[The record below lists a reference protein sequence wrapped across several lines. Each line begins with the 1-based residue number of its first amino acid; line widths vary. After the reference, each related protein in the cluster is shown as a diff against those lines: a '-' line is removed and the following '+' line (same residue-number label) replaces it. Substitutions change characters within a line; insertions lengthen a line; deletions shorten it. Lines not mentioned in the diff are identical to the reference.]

1 MWRGLKSKGA
11 SLIEAVV
18 AFSVVTMIIFI
29 LTSLLSSMIVS
40 QERQICHL
48 NAYSKDW
55 MFLRKQVDSIQTYA
69 HSQVEQEVKQEVK
82 QVEATNKLETL
93 VNSQPN
99 VTSQSLLKSFQTIK
113 GSASHACFEEVEA
126 IELIHM
132 EKETTGLHTN

>member
-69 HSQVEQEVKQEVK
+69 HSQVEQEVKQ
-82 QVEATNKLETL
+82 VEATNKLETL

>member
-40 QERQICHL
+40 QERQICQL

-69 HSQVEQEVKQEVK
+69 HSQVEQEVKQ
-82 QVEATNKLETL
+82 VEATNKLETL
-93 VNSQPN
+93 VNSQSN

>member
-1 MWRGLKSKGA
+1 MKSKGA

-40 QERQICHL
+40 QERQICQL

-69 HSQVEQEVKQEVK
+69 HSQVEQEVKQ
-82 QVEATNKLETL
+82 VEATNKLETL
-93 VNSQPN
+93 VNSQSN